1 MQKIKRLQLTY
12 VYLTLGLCFA
22 LLLLII
28 YDVVVLRSS
37 ANTVLAESQEEAE
50 EEVTLSPIAQ
60 MAVSQIGYV
69 PAEINATKYHDD
81 LNLTYGSDWCGYFVE
96 WVLEKT
102 GNEDLIVDD
111 PGMAVSWS
119 QSGYVHSYND
129 GYIPQSGDIVTFDRD
144 GNGNV
149 DHVGIVEKYVDG
161 VLYTVEGNT
170 YPHGD
175 ETKDLGVFERVYDG
189 SGWMYVRESSR
200 LPEASSDS
208 SSPDQ
213 SNDSDDQSSSDS
225 QNRTVSEHSADQDNS
240 RS

>member
-1 MQKIKRLQLTY
+1 MQRIKRLQLTY

-22 LLLLII
+22 LLLLIV
-28 YDVVVLRSS
+28 YDIVVWRSS
-37 ANTVLAESQEEAE
+37 ANTVLAESQGEEE
-50 EEVTLSPIAQ
+50 EEVVLSPIAE

-69 PAEINATKYHDD
+69 PDEVNATKYHDD

-96 WVLEKT
+96 WCLLKT
-102 GNEDLIVDD
+102 ANGKLVVDD

-170 YPHGD
+170 YPNGD

-189 SGWMYVRESSR
+189 SRWMYVRESGR
-200 LPEASSDS
+200 LPGD
-208 SSPDQ
+208 DQ
-213 SNDSDDQSSSDS
+213 TSTSDDQTGTSDNGNEDSDQSS
-225 QNRTVSEHSADQDNS
+225 TS
-240 RS
+240 RSYSERHSND